1 MVHEGAVIAGGQRD
15 LLVAELQLQAAVEEA
30 EQDVVGQAQ
39 GAVAV
44 LSVLC
49 TAGKK
54 QARGRKHMIFLLSR
68 HSIAEVQQLY
78 ELQVPVPVLK
88 VRKKSSTCWH
98 FGSS

>member
-30 EQDVVGQAQ
+30 EKDVVGQAQ

-49 TAGKK
+49 TPGKTSQGTQLFLV
-54 QARGRKHMIFLLSR
+54 QAFNCRGI
-68 HSIAEVQQLY
+68 ITV
-78 ELQVPVPVLK
+78 
-88 VRKKSSTCWH
+88 
-98 FGSS
+98 